1 VKGTEPEIATCAECA
16 EFVDDAAE
24 LEALFVGLTAL
35 SSAYGSTRGRA
46 GVCRV
51 NDTFQ
56 DPSPACPAFV
66 RRGRAGSD
74 GERPDAVTSD
84 STPHGGPVEEG
95 T

>member
-1 VKGTEPEIATCAECA
+1 VKVTGPEIATCAECA
-16 EFVDDAAE
+16 EFVDDPGE
-24 LEALFVGLTAL
+24 LEALFVGMTAL

-51 NDTFQ
+51 SDTFL

-66 RRGRAGSD
+66 RRRQRCRNGGQP
-74 GERPDAVTSD
+74 GAVTSG
-84 STPHGGPVEEG
+84 SAPHVGPVEEG

>member
-1 VKGTEPEIATCAECA
+1 MKRPKPEIATCAECA
-16 EFVDDAAE
+16 EFVNDPGE
-24 LEALFVGLTAL
+24 LEALLVGMTAL

-51 NDTFQ
+51 LDTFQ
-56 DPSPACPAFV
+56 DPLPACPAFV
-66 RRGRAGSD
+66 RRRKASRD
-74 GERPDAVTSD
+74 ELPPDAVTSD